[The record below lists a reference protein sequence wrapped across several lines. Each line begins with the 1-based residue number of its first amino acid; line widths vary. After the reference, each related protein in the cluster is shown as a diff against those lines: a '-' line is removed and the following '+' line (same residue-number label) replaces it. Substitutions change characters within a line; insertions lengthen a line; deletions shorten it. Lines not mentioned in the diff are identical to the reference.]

1 MGSQR
6 EIVTFIILVNLILFV
21 FIIGMVYFISQ
32 FRKRKIL
39 YEKELAHIKM
49 EYEKAKLQIE
59 VDAQKETMIKI
70 GKEIHDSVG
79 QKLTLASIYLK
90 KNGVS
95 SVSPAQN
102 NLGEIS
108 ELIDESL
115 TELRQLSRTLVN
127 PERYQTRLQDL
138 ILLETRRLQSMNDI
152 DVVVEQKG
160 EADLHEEAKHNIHRI
175 IQEFLQNSV
184 KHARCS
190 QITIDLDFT
199 DEQHLQ
205 VKCADNG
212 VGFDLQKTNGPGVGI
227 SNMKKRVSEMMG
239 RAEFHSRKG
248 EGTQLT
254 FFVPY

>member
-1 MGSQR
+1 MGSER

-21 FIIGMVYFISQ
+21 FIIGMVYFVSQ

-59 VDAQKETMIKI
+59 VDAQKETMKQI

-90 KNGVS
+90 KNGF
-95 SVSPAQN
+95 PAENYIYN
-102 NLGEIS
+102 NLSEIS

-127 PERYQTRLQDL
+127 TERYQTRLQDL
-138 ILLETRRLQSMNDI
+138 ILLETNRIQSMNGI
-152 DVVVEQKG
+152 QVVVEQKG
-160 EADLHEEAKHNIHRI
+160 EFDLHEEAKHNIHRI

-190 QITIDLDFT
+190 QIKIDLDFA
-199 DEQHLQ
+199 DDQLQ
-205 VKCADNG
+205 VKCADDG
-212 VGFDLQKTNGPGVGI
+212 VGFDMQKNNGPGVGI
-227 SNMKKRVSEMMG
+227 SNMKKRVQEMMG
-239 RAEFHSRKG
+239 RAEFYSRKG

>member
-1 MGSQR
+1 MGGER

-21 FIIGMVYFISQ
+21 FIIGMIYFVSQ

-59 VDAQKETMIKI
+59 VDAQKETMKQI

-95 SVSPAQN
+95 STAQS

-127 PERYQTRLQDL
+127 TERYQTRLQDL
-138 ILLETRRLQSMNDI
+138 ILLETKRIQTMNGI
-152 DVVVEQKG
+152 TVSVEQNG
-160 EADLHEEAKHNIHRI
+160 EFELQEEEKHNIHRI
-175 IQEFLQNSV
+175 VQEFLQNSV

-190 QITIDLDFT
+190 QIKIDLDFT
-199 DEQHLQ
+199 DHQL
-205 VKCADNG
+205 VVRCADDG
-212 VGFDLQKTNGPGVGI
+212 VGFDMHKTTGPGVGI
-227 SNMKKRVSEMMG
+227 SNMKKRVHEMMG
-239 RAEFHSRKG
+239 RAEFYSRKG
-248 EGTQLT
+248 EGTRLT

>member
-1 MGSQR
+1 MGSER
-6 EIVTFIILVNLILFV
+6 EIVTFIILANLILFV
-21 FIIGMVYFISQ
+21 FIIGMIYFVSQ
-32 FRKRKIL
+32 FRKRKII

-59 VDAQKETMIKI
+59 VDAQKETMKQI

-95 SVSPAQN
+95 NFLHNQ
-102 NLGEIS
+102 LGEIS

-138 ILLETRRLQSMNDI
+138 ILLETRRIQSMNGI

-160 EADLHEEAKHNIHRI
+160 EVDLHEEAKHNIHRI

-190 QITIDLDFT
+190 QIKIDLDFT
-199 DEQHLQ
+199 DDHHLR

-212 VGFDLQKTNGPGVGI
+212 VGFDMNKTNGPGVGI
-227 SNMKKRVSEMMG
+227 SNMKKRVHEMKG
-239 RAEFHSRKG
+239 RTEVHSRKG

>member
-1 MGSQR
+1 MGGER
-6 EIVTFIILVNLILFV
+6 EIVTFIILINLILFV
-21 FIIGMVYFISQ
+21 FIIGMVYFVSQ
-32 FRKRKIL
+32 FRKRKVL

-59 VDAQKETMIKI
+59 VDAQKETMKKI

-95 SVSPAQN
+95 SVNNSN
-102 NLGEIS
+102 SNLGEIS

-127 PERYQTRLQDL
+127 PERYQTRLHDL
-138 ILLETRRLQSMNDI
+138 ILLETNRIQNMNGI
-152 DVVVEQKG
+152 RVVVEQKG
-160 EADLHEEAKHNIHRI
+160 EFDLQEEAKHNIHRI

-184 KHARCS
+184 KHAKCS
-190 QITIDLDFT
+190 QIRINLDFT
-199 DEQHLQ
+199 DNQLQ
-205 VKCADNG
+205 VKCSDDG
-212 VGFDLQKTNGPGVGI
+212 VGFDMHRSTGPGVGI
-227 SNMKKRVSEMMG
+227 SNMKKRVHEMMG
-239 RAEFHSRKG
+239 RAEIRSSKG
-248 EGTQLT
+248 AGTELT

>member
-1 MGSQR
+1 MGGER

-21 FIIGMVYFISQ
+21 FIIGMIYFVSQ

-59 VDAQKETMIKI
+59 VDAQKETMKQI

-95 SVSPAQN
+95 IHAHN
-102 NLGEIS
+102 NLVEIS

-127 PERYQTRLQDL
+127 TERYQTRLHDL
-138 ILLETRRLQSMNDI
+138 ILLETKRIQSMNGI
-152 DVVVEQKG
+152 EVMVEQKG
-160 EADLHEEAKHNIHRI
+160 EFDLQEEEKHNIHRI

-190 QITIDLDFT
+190 QIRIDLNFT
-199 DEQHLQ
+199 DHQLV
-205 VKCADNG
+205 VKCSDDG
-212 VGFDLQKTNGPGVGI
+212 VGFDLHKNSGPGVGI
-227 SNMKKRVSEMMG
+227 SNMKKRVHEMMG

>member
-1 MGSQR
+1 MGSER
-6 EIVTFIILVNLILFV
+6 EIVTFIVLVNLILFV
-21 FIIGMVYFISQ
+21 FIIGMIYFISQ
-32 FRKRKIL
+32 FRKRKVL

-59 VDAQKETMIKI
+59 VDAQKETMKQI

-95 SVSPAQN
+95 SVSHLN
-102 NLGEIS
+102 SNLGEIS

-127 PERYQTRLQDL
+127 PEKYQTRLQDL
-138 ILLETRRLQSMNDI
+138 ILLETKRLQSMNGI
-152 DVVVEQKG
+152 DVVVQQKG

-184 KHARCS
+184 KHAKCS
-190 QITIDLDFT
+190 QIKIDLDYA
-199 DEQHLQ
+199 DAQLV
-205 VKCADNG
+205 VKCSDDG
-212 VGFDLQKTNGPGVGI
+212 VGFDMQKTNGPGVGI
-227 SNMKKRVSEMMG
+227 SNMKKRVHEMRG

-254 FFVPY
+254 FSVPY

>member
-1 MGSQR
+1 MGGER
-6 EIVTFIILVNLILFV
+6 EIVTFIILINLILFV
-21 FIIGMVYFISQ
+21 FIIGMVYFVSQ
-32 FRKRKIL
+32 FRKRKVL
-39 YEKELAHIKM
+39 YEKELTQIKM

-59 VDAQKETMIKI
+59 VDAQKETMKKI

-95 SVSPAQN
+95 SVKNSYS

-138 ILLETRRLQSMNDI
+138 ILLETNRIQNMNGI
-152 DVVVEQKG
+152 RVVVEQEG
-160 EADLHEEAKHNIHRI
+160 EFDLREEAKHNIHRI

-190 QITIDLDFT
+190 QIRINLDFT
-199 DEQHLQ
+199 DSQLR
-205 VKCADNG
+205 VKCSDDG
-212 VGFDLQKTNGPGVGI
+212 VGFDIQKNTGPGVGI
-227 SNMKKRVSEMMG
+227 SNMKKRVLEMKG
-239 RAEFHSRKG
+239 RAEIHSRKG
-248 EGTQLT
+248 EGTELT
-254 FFVPY
+254 FSVPY

>member
-1 MGSQR
+1 MGGER
-6 EIVTFIILVNLILFV
+6 EIITFIVLVNLILIV
-21 FIIGMVYFISQ
+21 FIIGLVYFISQ
-32 FRKRKIL
+32 FRKRKII

-59 VDAQKETMIKI
+59 VDAQKETMKQI

-90 KNGVS
+90 KNGIS
-95 SVSPAQN
+95 NHAHN
-102 NLGEIS
+102 HLGEIS

-127 PERYQTRLQDL
+127 TERYQTRLQDL
-138 ILLETRRLQSMNDI
+138 ILLETKRIQSMNDI
-152 DVVVEQKG
+152 DVVVEQTG
-160 EADLHEEAKHNIHRI
+160 EFDLREEAKHNIHRI

-184 KHARCS
+184 KYAQCS
-190 QITIDLDFT
+190 QIRINLNFAG
-199 DEQHLQ
+199 EELY
-205 VKCADNG
+205 VKCSDDG
-212 VGFDLQKTNGPGVGI
+212 VGFDMQKSNGPGVGI
-227 SNMKKRVSEMMG
+227 SNMKKRVYEMRG
-239 RAEFHSRKG
+239 RAELYSRKG

>member
-1 MGSQR
+1 MGGQR
-6 EIVTFIILVNLILFV
+6 EIITFIILVNLILFV
-21 FIIGMVYFISQ
+21 FIIGMVYFVSQ

-49 EYEKAKLQIE
+49 EYEKAKLQVE
-59 VDAQKETMIKI
+59 VDAQKETMKKI

-95 SVSPAQN
+95 SGNYLGN
-102 NLGEIS
+102 NISEIS

-127 PERYQTRLQDL
+127 AERYQTRLQDL
-138 ILLETRRLQSMNDI
+138 ILLETKRIQNMNGI
-152 DVVVEQKG
+152 RVEVEQNG
-160 EADLHEEAKHNIHRI
+160 EFDLDEDAKHNIHRI

-184 KHARCS
+184 KHAQCS
-190 QITIDLDFT
+190 QIKIDLNY
-199 DEQHLQ
+199 EENQLQ
-205 VKCADNG
+205 VKCSDNG
-212 VGFDLQKTNGPGVGI
+212 VGFDLQKSNGPGVGI
-227 SNMKKRVSEMMG
+227 SNMKKRVNDIKG
-239 RAEFHSRKG
+239 RAEFLSRKG
-248 EGTQLT
+248 EGTQFT